1 MKNSFSAGKNNMNG
15 TKQREDWIDYLRGIG
30 IVLMVIGH
38 VGYASILRPLLKWIF
53 GFHMPLFFVLSGF
66 LFNRQKW
73 ADRGFGKFAAA
84 RFRNYIIPY
93 FLWCAICFV
102 IHLPLFYIDFR
113 HSNILLTAI
122 KNLGWIAT
130 SIRVDGVFLPLNC
143 TALWFLTCIFL
154 SQLVF
159 YLLVNC
165 KPMWQCLLVVFLI
178 AINYVLNYFKAPV
191 LPWHLDVALIGS
203 VFMLIGYYIKEMQLL
218 DKIRTIMLPVLM
230 IITASVIIMW
240 NENIDMYTRKYGK
253 DLLIFL
259 IQAAWMCCALMWICR
274 SMHTLYLKNLFCT
287 FGRYSIIVMALNF
300 ATNSYARRVYG
311 FVGRRIGADLSW
323 VEYPLLFIS
332 LAFYFLAILIYQKL
346 VSKNEKF
353 SILTGK

>member
-1 MKNSFSAGKNNMNG
+1 MVLLQEKNNTNE
-15 TKQREDWIDYLRGIG
+15 TKQREEWIDYLRGIG
-30 IVLMVIGH
+30 IVLMVTGH
-38 VGYASILRPLLKWIF
+38 ASIWRPLIKWIF

-102 IHLPLFYIDFR
+102 INLPMFYINYR
-113 HSNILLTAI
+113 HGNILLTAVQ
-122 KNLGWIAT
+122 NLGWIVT
-130 SIRVDGVFLPLNC
+130 SIRVDGVFLPQNC

-165 KPMWQCLLVVFLI
+165 KPMRQCLLVFIII
-178 AINYVLNYFKAPV
+178 AINYVMNCFKAPV

-203 VFMLIGYYIKEMQLL
+203 VFMLIGYYIKEKQLL
-218 DKIRTIMLPVLM
+218 DKIRTIMIPVLM

-240 NENIDMYTRKYGK
+240 NEKIDMYFRQYGK

-259 IQAAWMCCALMWICR
+259 IQAALMCCALMWICR
-274 SMHTLYLKNLFCT
+274 SMHTLYLKNLFCI
-287 FGRYSIIVMALNF
+287 FGRYSINVMALNV
-300 ATNSYARRVYG
+300 ATNSYARRIYD
-311 FVGRRIGADLSW
+311 FAGRRIEADLRW

-332 LAFYFLAILIYQKL
+332 LAFYFLVIMIYQKL
-346 VSKNEKF
+346 VSKNRKF
-353 SILTGK
+353 SILAGK